1 MPQRSVPSDREMI
14 SAMASESPADGF
26 RAVGSAD
33 LLPARGRLATAVFDG
48 TEVVIA
54 NVRGRYYAIDGLC
67 RHAGAPLGAGR
78 LVGCE
83 LTCALHGWTYDVTDG
98 WIKIP
103 ALGQRTTSYRV
114 RVRDGL
120 IELAPN
126 AE

>member
-1 MPQRSVPSDREMI
+1 
-14 SAMASESPADGF
+14 MAGQSRADGF
-26 RAVGSAD
+26 RVVGSAE
-33 LLPARGRLATAVFDG
+33 LLPPRGRLATVMFDG

-78 LVGCE
+78 LIGCE

-98 WIKIP
+98 WMTNP
-103 ALGQRTTSYRV
+103 ALGQRTDSYRV
-114 RVRDGL
+114 RVRDGS

-126 AE
+126 VD